1 MEKNFGWLLK
11 EKYQGNPTKNF
22 YKDVKRLKAGEP
34 VDYVIGFTEFLD
46 CKIDLSKKPLI
57 SRPETEFWV
66 EKAIEEIKN
75 RKPFGT
81 AQGKILRILDMF
93 AGSGCIG
100 LAVLKH
106 IKNTEVIF
114 VDIDKN
120 NLEQIKINCKL
131 NGIDKKR
138 CKFIQS
144 NIFKGL
150 NPSSRRLI
158 RAKYDFVFANPPYIP
173 DYEILR
179 NRIQKSVLRYESK
192 KALFGGK
199 DGLFYIKKFL
209 KGAKKQLNSGGKIF
223 MEFDSPQKNKIETL
237 LKKYRYKDWQF
248 NQDQYGKW
256 RWVAVV
262 VQNF

>member
-100 LAVLKH
+100 VAVLKH
-106 IKNTEVIF
+106 IKNT
-114 VDIDKN
+114 
-120 NLEQIKINCKL
+120 
-131 NGIDKKR
+131 NGK
-138 CKFIQS
+138 CF
-144 NIFKGL
+144 
-150 NPSSRRLI
+150 
-158 RAKYDFVFANPPYIP
+158 
-173 DYEILR
+173 
-179 NRIQKSVLRYESK
+179 
-192 KALFGGK
+192 
-199 DGLFYIKKFL
+199 
-209 KGAKKQLNSGGKIF
+209 
-223 MEFDSPQKNKIETL
+223 
-237 LKKYRYKDWQF
+237 
-248 NQDQYGKW
+248 
-256 RWVAVV
+256 
-262 VQNF
+262 